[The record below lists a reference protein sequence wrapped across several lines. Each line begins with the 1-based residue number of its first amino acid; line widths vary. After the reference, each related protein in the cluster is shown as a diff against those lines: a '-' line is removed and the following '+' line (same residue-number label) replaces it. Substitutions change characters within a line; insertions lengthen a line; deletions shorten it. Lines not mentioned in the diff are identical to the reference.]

1 MGYKVELKQKNMK
14 GTIKFIG
21 SVHFT
26 YGVVVGLEMT
36 GNGNGNHQ
44 GDMDKI
50 KYFDCKRNGGLFV
63 RVDSIEKILEKKK
76 LKSLKK
82 NKSLDKTTDE
92 RFKSILLAM
101 DDDEEEDE
109 EIDLSSLP

>member
-1 MGYKVELKQKNMK
+1 MGGYLGELKQKNMR
-14 GTIKFIG
+14 GTIKCIG

-26 YGVVVGLEMT
+26 YGVVVGLEMS

-63 RVDSIEKILEKKK
+63 RVDSIQRVIEKKK
-76 LKSLKK
+76 LKSSKK
-82 NKSLDKTTDE
+82 SMEMDKVTQQ
-92 RFKSILLAM
+92 RFDQMLV
-101 DDDEEEDE
+101 E
-109 EIDLSSLP
+109 